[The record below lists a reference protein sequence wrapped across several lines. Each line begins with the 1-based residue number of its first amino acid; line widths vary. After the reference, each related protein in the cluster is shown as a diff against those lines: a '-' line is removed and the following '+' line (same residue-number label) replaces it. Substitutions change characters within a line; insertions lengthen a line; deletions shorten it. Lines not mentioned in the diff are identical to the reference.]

1 MNKLFNNIYNKVYKY
16 YEDYRKVQDTSLS
29 PIEDIQNDF
38 KNNEKIDIFFDI
50 IGLIGLILVSYTYYI
65 SLIHIIRY
73 HSIKHLRK
81 FNFILRLG
89 GYMMIILFAYW
100 KHYITL
106 MLIIQFIVIF
116 TIMYLILFYYF

>member
-1 MNKLFNNIYNKVYKY
+1 MDIINKIYDKLWKY
-16 YEDYRKVQDTSLS
+16 YEDYRKVQETSLD
-29 PIEDIQNDF
+29 PIKDIQSDF
-38 KNNEKIDIFFDI
+38 KNKKIIDIFFDI
-50 IGLIGLILVSYTYYI
+50 VGLIGLILVLYTYYV

-73 HSIKHLRK
+73 RTIRHLRK